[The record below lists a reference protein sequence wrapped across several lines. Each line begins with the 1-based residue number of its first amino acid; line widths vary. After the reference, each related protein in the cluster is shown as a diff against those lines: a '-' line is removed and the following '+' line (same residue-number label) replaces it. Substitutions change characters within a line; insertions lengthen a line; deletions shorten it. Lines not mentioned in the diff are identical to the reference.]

1 MSNSGKKSMEIA
13 LFCIIPVAFTG
24 LIKGEGVLPHD
35 SLNASVGMSVTFSTT
50 LTAQEAP
57 FSIINWKFNGTTII
71 YFNEVINTTPGYEGK
86 VNISV
91 DTGSLELRN
100 LTVNDSG
107 QYRVII
113 IPKQQSAQEG
123 ATTLNVYVPVSGV
136 VVSNPDGDLVESN
149 SSVRLSCSSSGSSLS
164 FLWLNSSTGVTA
176 SDRVHTTDGGSTLV
190 ISNVTRYDQ
199 GPFRCHVSN
208 PVSNGTSG
216 PVDLTINYGP
226 ENTFVQPTNE
236 YYETGSYITL
246 NCSTISMPP
255 ALVNWFRNEV
265 RLSETGPHLEL
276 NNVQENQSG
285 NYSCQAFNNKTLRYD
300 MSQMLA
306 LNILE
311 RIYNVSLVP
320 SSTTPMEERSLN
332 LTCDAGGSVFAR
344 LWSKDGVRFNLTDNM
359 TLSSSSRV
367 LTFTSLDKRDSGKYV
382 CEVSNPI
389 GTSDATYT
397 LDVSYGPE
405 NIKIAGPDQIQVGQS
420 LTMTCSTASKPLASY
435 KWTLNETALSNSSEF
450 SFVVQRSSDG
460 GNYSCHAVNS
470 VTGRTL
476 SAVHAVSVAQKPD
489 SGPACSGG
497 CIAAISVSC
506 VVLVGAA
513 IGGCVYY
520 RTQFH
525 KKPEGK
531 SGATTEREY
540 QDNAAYSGSQE
551 LTYSNIAWSQ
561 NKDAATPQLE
571 LQKETQYAQ
580 IRANNCP
587 PLPSE
592 PPTYDVHMQRMQSR
606 KLN

>member
-1 MSNSGKKSMEIA
+1 MALSAVYLHLGKKSMEIA

-50 LTAQEAP
+50 LTAQEGP
-57 FSIINWKFNGTTII
+57 FILIEWKFNGTKII

-86 VNISV
+86 VNISM

-107 QYRVII
+107 QYMVII
-113 IPKQQSAQEG
+113 LPKQQSTQIG
-123 ATTLNVYVPVSGV
+123 TTTLNVYVPVSGV
-136 VVSNPDGDLVESN
+136 VVSNPDGDLVESS

-164 FLWLNSSTGVTA
+164 FLWLNSSSEVTA

-199 GPFRCHVSN
+199 GPFRCHVFN
-208 PVSNGTSG
+208 PVSNGTSD
-216 PVDLTINYGP
+216 PVDLTIN
-226 ENTFVQPTNE
+226 
-236 YYETGSYITL
+236 
-246 NCSTISMPP
+246 
-255 ALVNWFRNEV
+255 
-265 RLSETGPHLEL
+265 
-276 NNVQENQSG
+276 
-285 NYSCQAFNNKTLRYD
+285 
-300 MSQMLA
+300 
-306 LNILE
+306 
-311 RIYNVSLVP
+311 
-320 SSTTPMEERSLN
+320 
-332 LTCDAGGSVFAR
+332 
-344 LWSKDGVRFNLTDNM
+344 
-359 TLSSSSRV
+359 
-367 LTFTSLDKRDSGKYV
+367 
-382 CEVSNPI
+382 
-389 GTSDATYT
+389 
-397 LDVSYGPE
+397 YGPE

-420 LTMTCSTASKPLASY
+420 LTMTCSTESKPLASY

-592 PPTYDVHMQRMQSR
+592 PPTYDVHMQQMQSR

>member
-50 LTAQEAP
+50 VTPQEAP
-57 FSIINWKFNGTTII
+57 FSIIDWKFNGTTII
-71 YFNEVINTTPGYEGK
+71 FFNEVINTTPGYEGK
-86 VNISV
+86 VNISM
-91 DTGSLELRN
+91 DTASLELRN

-107 QYRVII
+107 QYSVII
-113 IPKQQSAQEG
+113 VPRQQSAREG

-164 FLWLNSSTGVTA
+164 FLWLNSSSGVTA

-190 ISNVTRYDQ
+190 IRNVTRYDQ
-199 GPFRCHVSN
+199 GPFRCRVSN
-208 PVSNGTSG
+208 PVSSGTSD

-236 YYETGSYITL
+236 YYEAGSNITL

-300 MSQMLA
+300 MSQILA
-306 LNILE
+306 LNIL
-311 RIYNVSLVP
+311 
-320 SSTTPMEERSLN
+320 
-332 LTCDAGGSVFAR
+332 A
-344 LWSKDGVRFNLTDNM
+344 
-359 TLSSSSRV
+359 
-367 LTFTSLDKRDSGKYV
+367 
-382 CEVSNPI
+382 
-389 GTSDATYT
+389 
-397 LDVSYGPE
+397 
-405 NIKIAGPDQIQVGQS
+405 
-420 LTMTCSTASKPLASY
+420 
-435 KWTLNETALSNSSEF
+435 
-450 SFVVQRSSDG
+450 
-460 GNYSCHAVNS
+460 
-470 VTGRTL
+470 
-476 SAVHAVSVAQKPD
+476 D

-513 IGGCVYY
+513 IGGCFYY

-551 LTYSNIAWSQ
+551 LTYSNIVWSQ

-592 PPTYDVHMQRMQSR
+592 PPTYDVHMQQMQSR